1 LPVYATSDCNAL
13 KGVNSKLMW
22 GGALI
27 GAVGAVMIIGSI
39 DTGAQ
44 VASGALRVSHRIRF

>member
-1 LPVYATSDCNAL
+1 LQRPERGELETDV
-13 KGVNSKLMW
+13 GRRVNR
-22 GGALI
+22 
-27 GAVGAVMIIGSI
+27 AVGAVMIIGSI